1 MTPLWSAVTDAYT
14 KNDTDWIRRAEK
26 KYRKIALS
34 IVTLGIVM
42 LLFSSFAFDIW
53 LGKGKISI
61 PFLTSFLM
69 FLFFS
74 ISVFGT
80 IYVNILNGISALN
93 KQFIASIFSPFVFLI
108 LSYCLTHFINLGIN
122 GIIISSIIAN
132 FNAYLVAPLQFKKIF
147 FPTND
152 KKVASPNL

>member
-1 MTPLWSAVTDAYT
+1 MTPLWSAVTDAYA
-14 KNDTDWIRRAEK
+14 KKDNGWIIRAEK

-34 IVTLGIVM
+34 IVVLGILM
-42 LLFSSFAFDIW
+42 LIFSNFAFTIW
-53 LGKGKISI
+53 LGKGKIEI

-80 IYVNILNGISALN
+80 IYCNILNGISALN
-93 KQFIASIFSPFVFLI
+93 QQFIASIFSPFVFLI

-122 GIIISSIIAN
+122 GIIISSILAN

-147 FPTND
+147 FPSNTSVVNN
-152 KKVASPNL
+152 NL